1 MMDNKNQPLKGTIVI
16 DFTQFLSGPFCTM
29 QLSDLGAEVIKI
41 ERPERSLGAGPYVK
55 GERTY
60 DLSIMRGKKSI
71 TLNLKDPKEEEMCM
85 ELIRKADILVEN
97 FKPGTMERMGLGYE
111 RVKQEN
117 PRLIYTSISG
127 FGQTGPYSKRGA
139 LDVVIQ
145 GMSGFMSITGER
157 DGRPMKA
164 GPSIAD
170 LVSGL
175 YAFGA
180 VQTALLQ
187 RERTGE
193 GQRIDIGM
201 MDCMYS
207 CLDNAVVNYFA
218 TGNITKRNGTRH
230 QINTPFQTYRAKDGE
245 VIFAVNRDLAYQ
257 RFCKALN
264 RPDLA
269 TDPRFIKAE
278 DRRTYTEDMEIE
290 IEKTTTQY
298 TVDELEA
305 IMLEHDIP
313 FGRINNIA
321 QVSADPQI
329 LHRGMVVEAQHPH
342 CGPYKMAG
350 NPLHFSSIDVVANR
364 PAPMH
369 GQHNYEILERFFG
382 MNKQQADEFLDAQQ
396 ANAAAEKAA
405 AKARKKAAEK

>member
-1 MMDNKNQPLKGTIVI
+1 METKKQPLAGIVVL

-29 QLSDLGAEVIKI
+29 QLSDLGAEVIKV
-41 ERPERSLGAGPYVK
+41 ERPDRALGAGPYVK

-71 TLNLKDPKEEEMCM
+71 TLNLKDPAELAMC
-85 ELIRKADILVEN
+85 LDLAKRVDIIVEN
-97 FKPGTMERMGLGYE
+97 FKPGTMARMGLGYE
-111 RVKQEN
+111 DIHKIN
-117 PRLIYTSISG
+117 PRIIYASISG

-157 DGRPMKA
+157 NGRPMKA

-180 VQTALLQ
+180 VQTALYN

-193 GQRIDIGM
+193 GQHIDIGM

-218 TGNITKRNGTRH
+218 TGNITQRNGTRH
-230 QINTPFQTYRAKDGE
+230 QINTPFQSYRAKDGD
-245 VIFAVNRDLAYQ
+245 VIFAINRDPAYQ
-257 RFCKALN
+257 RFCKALG
-264 RPDLA
+264 REDLA
-269 TDPRFIKAE
+269 VDERFIKAE
-278 DRRTYTEDMEIE
+278 DRRKYTDEMEVE

-298 TVDELEA
+298 TVDEIEE
-305 IMLEHDIP
+305 IMLKHDIP
-313 FGRINNIA
+313 FGRINDIA
-321 QVSADPQI
+321 QVSADPHI

-350 NPLHFSSIDVVANR
+350 NPLHFSSIEVVANR
-364 PAPMH
+364 PAPML
-369 GQHNYEILERFFG
+369 GQHNEEVFARFFG
-382 MNKQQADEFLDAQQ
+382 MDKTQVEEFLAQQ
-396 ANAAAEKAA
+396 KINVAAN
-405 AKARKKAAEK
+405 KKKKDDDE

>member
-1 MMDNKNQPLKGTIVI
+1 MQERKQPLEGIVII

-29 QLSDLGAEVIKI
+29 QLSDLGAQVIKI

-71 TLNLKDPKEEEMCM
+71 TLNLKDPVERDMCLH
-85 ELIRKADILVEN
+85 LIKNADILVEN
-97 FKPGTMERMGLGYE
+97 FKPGTMERMGLGYDE
-111 RVKQEN
+111 VKAVN
-117 PRLIYTSISG
+117 PRIIYTSISG

-157 DGRPMKA
+157 NGRPMKA

-175 YAFGA
+175 YAFAA
-180 VQTALLQ
+180 VQTALYN

-218 TGNITKRNGTRH
+218 TGNITQRNGTRH
-230 QINTPFQTYRAKDGE
+230 QINTPFQSYKAKDGD
-245 VIFAVNRDLAYQ
+245 VIFAVNRDAAYQ

-269 TDPRFIKAE
+269 SDPRFIKAD
-278 DRRTYTEDMEIE
+278 DRRTHSDEMEVE

-298 TVDELEA
+298 TVDEIEK
-305 IMLEHDIP
+305 IMLEFDIP

-321 QVSADPQI
+321 QVSADPHI
-329 LHRGMVVEAQHPH
+329 LHRGMVVEADHPH

-350 NPLHFSSIDVVANR
+350 NPLHFSTIKVVANR

-369 GQHNYEILERFFG
+369 GQHNYEVLEKFFG
-382 MNKQQADEFLDAQQ
+382 MNKQQADEFLAKQK
-396 ANAAAEKAA
+396 ANAAADKLA
-405 AKARKKAAEK
+405 AKGKKTQEE

>member
-1 MMDNKNQPLKGTIVI
+1 METKKQPLAGTIVI

-41 ERPERSLGAGPYVK
+41 ERPERSLGAGPYIK

-71 TLNLKDPKEEEMCM
+71 TLNLKDQAEKNMCM
-85 ELIRKADILVEN
+85 QLIAKADILVEN
-97 FKPGTMERMGLGYE
+97 FKPGTMERMGLDYE
-111 RVKQEN
+111 TVKAVN
-117 PRLIYTSISG
+117 PQIIYASISG

-145 GMSGFMSITGER
+145 GMSGFMSITGEKN
-157 DGRPMKA
+157 GRPMKA

-180 VQTALLQ
+180 IQTALLH

-201 MDCMYS
+201 LDCMYS

-218 TGNITKRNGTRH
+218 TGNITQRNGTRH
-230 QINTPFQTYRAKDGE
+230 QINTPFQTYRAKDGD

-264 RPDLA
+264 RADLA

-278 DRRTYTEDMEIE
+278 DRRTYTEEMEVE
-290 IEKTTTQY
+290 IEKTTMQY
-298 TVDELEA
+298 TVDEIEK
-305 IMLEHDIP
+305 IMLEYSIP

-329 LHRGMVVEAQHPH
+329 LQRGMVVEAQHPH

-350 NPLHFSSIDVVANR
+350 NPLNFSTLDVVANR

-369 GQHNYEILERFFG
+369 GQHNYEVLERFFG
-382 MNKQQADEFLDAQQ
+382 MSKVQAEEFLTAQKL
-396 ANAAAEKAA
+396 NAAAAKAA
-405 AKARKKAAEK
+405 AKDKTSEEE